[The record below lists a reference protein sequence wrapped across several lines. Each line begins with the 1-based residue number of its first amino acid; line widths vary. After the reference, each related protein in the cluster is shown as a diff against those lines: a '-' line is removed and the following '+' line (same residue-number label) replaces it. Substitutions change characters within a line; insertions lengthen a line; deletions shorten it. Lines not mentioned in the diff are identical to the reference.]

1 LYKLKIKG
9 ATPQYLLLL
18 LQSGNKFLSCYS
30 GDLFFELLKYTLF
43 NMKVLVVEDDV
54 FVNSM
59 LKQILESAGLSV
71 NTVFDVPGA
80 LTSIAVTEPNVII
93 TDLDL
98 GDGPSGADLINIV
111 SKKLPWVNIIVLST
125 HRNPALA
132 IYPSSTLPPGINYI
146 TKGDLAHEQN
156 LITIVKES
164 MVSKSN
170 LENHNLL
177 GLPVLN
183 SQQSEVLQLIAK
195 GLTNQA
201 IAEARGVSVRAAE
214 ILVAKVYEILEIDN
228 DPSFNKR
235 LKAAEIWRSGKVLT
249 V

>member
-1 LYKLKIKG
+1 MTISLQVENIG
-9 ATPQYLLLL
+9 ATPQYFLLL

-59 LKQILESAGLSV
+59 LKQNLESAGLSV
-71 NTVFDVPGA
+71 TTVFDVSGA

-170 LENHNLL
+170 LEIRMEKSVRIQEVRSLNLNTSKSEEIL
-177 GLPVLN
+177 NWNCQWDQIRSIDLSFNWWVKVLN
-183 SQQSEVLQLIAK
+183 QEMSPKEACLEDIRKFLQESESK
-195 GLTNQA
+195 
-201 IAEARGVSVRAAE
+201 
-214 ILVAKVYEILEIDN
+214 
-228 DPSFNKR
+228 
-235 LKAAEIWRSGKVLT
+235 LK
-249 V
+249 